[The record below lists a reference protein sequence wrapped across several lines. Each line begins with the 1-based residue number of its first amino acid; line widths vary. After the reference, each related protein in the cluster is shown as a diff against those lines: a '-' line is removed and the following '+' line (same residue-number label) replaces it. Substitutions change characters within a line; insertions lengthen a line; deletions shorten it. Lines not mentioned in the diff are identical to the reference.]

1 MAKRKPKK
9 INPKLV
15 VVVSLAVL
23 MTVLAIVFFRG
34 GEKEM
39 IRRVPEAAASKG
51 APSGE
56 AEAGRKTVRLFFL
69 SEDDD
74 LLHPEQREIE
84 AGKDL
89 ASEIGTI
96 VGELLKGSADGLV
109 SPFPE
114 GTKLRQ
120 VFVTKD
126 GTAYVDFGKGLGE
139 GAAYG
144 ASSEMAAVFSL
155 VNTVAFNFKTVKR
168 VGILVDGEERET
180 LGGHLDLSRP
190 LVPQYS
196 LVAK

>member
-1 MAKRKPKK
+1 MAKRKSKISPK
-9 INPKLV
+9 IVL
-15 VVVSLAVL
+15 VVSLAVL
-23 MTVLAIVFFRG
+23 LTALAIMFFRG

-39 IRRVPEAAASKG
+39 IRHVPEAAVSKG

-56 AEAGRKTVRLFFL
+56 AETGRRPVRLFFL

-74 LLHPEQREIE
+74 LLHPESRDVE
-84 AGKDL
+84 AGKDI
-89 ASEIGTI
+89 ASEIKTI

-114 GTKLRQ
+114 GTTLRQ

-126 GTAYVDFGKGLGE
+126 GTAYIDFGKGLGE

-144 ASSEMAAVFSL
+144 ASSEMAAVYSL

-168 VGILVDGEERET
+168 VGILVDGGERET
-180 LGGHLDLSRP
+180 LGGHIDLSRP
-190 LVPQYS
+190 LVPQYA